1 MKFPFLNSLHLEVF
15 NSDKLFMKVMCYKL
29 MHLNLIYV
37 KIAALKILAV
47 VHNSLGLIFIGINN
61 KIFVTLKYKKKLTS
75 VHH

>member
-1 MKFPFLNSLHLEVF
+1 
-15 NSDKLFMKVMCYKL
+15 MKVMCYKL